1 MVYSTQYT
9 AATLSIR
16 SHRCMSLAYGE
27 MGSKRSNGSSLQIPV
42 IDLQISEAT
51 EADTAEQLVDA
62 VARYGFVFIKGEE
75 TGFTKQI
82 VDDTFALVRPNQFLD
97 QTDNS
102 NDIDSQKD
110 SSRQPQRRKKNVLS
124 KPM

>member
-1 MVYSTQYT
+1 
-9 AATLSIR
+9 
-16 SHRCMSLAYGE
+16 

-42 IDLQISEAT
+42 IDLRVSEAT